1 MNKPALRKNRFEK
14 PSFKETSWTS
24 SAKDIGQYLFR
35 RISLDQS
42 DKNLQELRPRHM
54 MSQLIVS
61 SKEMNEYVND
71 YLNMMDKRNK
81 NKATSSSKK
90 VINVNLENQ
99 AHNQIHTS
107 SKI

>member
-14 PSFKETSWTS
+14 PAFKETSWTS
-24 SAKDIGQYLFR
+24 SSKDIGQYLFR

-42 DKNLQELRPRHM
+42 NKKLQELRPRHI

-71 YLNMMDKRNK
+71 YLYMIEQRNK
-81 NKATSSSKK
+81 NKAVSSSKK
-90 VINVNLENQ
+90 AINVNLNNQ
-99 AHNQIHTS
+99 VNNQIHTS
-107 SKI
+107 AKV

>member
-14 PSFKETSWTS
+14 PAFKETSWTS
-24 SAKDIGQYLFR
+24 SSRDIGQYLFR

-42 DKNLQELRPRHM
+42 NKKLQELRPRHI

-71 YLNMMDKRNK
+71 YLYMIEKRNK
-81 NKATSSSKK
+81 NKAISSSKK
-90 VINVNLENQ
+90 AISVSSNNQVN
-99 AHNQIHTS
+99 NQIHTS
-107 SKI
+107 AKV

>member
-14 PSFKETSWTS
+14 PAFKETSWTS
-24 SAKDIGQYLFR
+24 SSEDIGQYLFR

-42 DKNLQELRPRHM
+42 NKKLQELRPRHI

-71 YLNMMDKRNK
+71 YLYMIEKRNK
-81 NKATSSSKK
+81 NKAISSSKK
-90 VINVNLENQ
+90 AISVSLNNQVN
-99 AHNQIHTS
+99 NQIHTS
-107 SKI
+107 AKV